1 MIDTIKDRIHFLKID
16 QSKYNTHCEVSSV
29 PIPALAG
36 MVEVGT
42 WFSVWFWLN
51 ATEVTNQE
59 FQKKGSEVYEDWKV
73 SLRWIKK

>member
-1 MIDTIKDRIHFLKID
+1 MKFL
-16 QSKYNTHCEVSSV
+16 SV

-36 MVEVGT
+36 MVEVGS
-42 WFSVWFWLN
+42 WFFVWFWLQLVPSARFVHY

-73 SLRWIKK
+73 SRRWIKK